1 MSQPYVP
8 PAPPG
13 PHGAPQF
20 RPPGYPPAPSPYGSP
35 PAPTPYPASYPAP
48 YTAQHP
54 APAIPRP
61 MPRPAVVTL
70 AATMAVTASLQWI
83 CALSFAWVVATAG
96 AASLE
101 TTEADVEG
109 SLFHILNRFHY
120 RMVDGLAWPLYLI
133 PLVSFFLGFVVLAP
147 RPWARWGLTLVG
159 LVALGWSA
167 WWLRHDL
174 IWWLPAAL
182 YVIVA
187 CLVLWTPGA
196 TAWYRARGRP
206 VG

>member
-70 AATMAVTASLQWI
+70 AATMALTSEEY
-83 CALSFAWVVATAG
+83 VA
-96 AASLE
+96 LE
-101 TTEADVEG
+101 TT
-109 SLFHILNRFHY
+109 
-120 RMVDGLAWPLYLI
+120 
-133 PLVSFFLGFVVLAP
+133 
-147 RPWARWGLTLVG
+147 G
-159 LVALGWSA
+159 LVAFFGRHREEYVTLARRAYAYARSYLDEQGLEVRVDDVSQA
-167 WWLRHDL
+167 LEPALRVRADL
-174 IWWLPAAL
+174 RDYLAEHRLTQQYW
-182 YVIVA
+182 YRRVSD
-187 CLVLWTPGA
+187 LVLDK
-196 TAWYRARGRP
+196 AWSELVKSDG
-206 VG
+206 